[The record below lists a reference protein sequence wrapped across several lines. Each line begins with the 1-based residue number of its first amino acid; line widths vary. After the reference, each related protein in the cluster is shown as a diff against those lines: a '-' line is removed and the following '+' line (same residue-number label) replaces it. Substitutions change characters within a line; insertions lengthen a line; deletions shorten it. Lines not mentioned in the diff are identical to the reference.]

1 MKESESEKEKADI
14 LDLEKNMEQ
23 VRRKLLYLIVAS
35 VFITLLLI
43 AAMLYVL
50 IYKAKHFMPSV
61 SLSLSELS
69 EESLKKVTQMI
80 TLSPG
85 MSIISQAISGNLISL
100 EVAEKNGIRKVIIY
114 NYRENKIIS
123 LLIFR

>member
-100 EVAEKNGIRKVIIY
+100 E
-114 NYRENKIIS
+114 IIS